1 MIGYNRWSFGLWLL
15 VGFIHFWEIYLLSLG
30 IQKSSFIGQW
40 AIEEGFI
47 KKRGK
52 GRCCFREERIYLA
65 TLIGFPRYNMK
76 CSGENVIQSG
86 IFHLVSGFP
95 LHFMLYC
102 RNLDLEI
109 GQFNRYFV
117 PGKKGRQTPGLY
129 EEKDEFILFFK
140 SSWYK
145 IALAARKCLNLV
157 PQKTVTTFA
166 SSSVFILLLS
176 SLVIGY
182 QVDLAQCEQF
192 KQTVVQ

>member
-1 MIGYNRWSFGLWLL
+1 MIVCNRWSFGLWLL
-15 VGFIHFWEIYLLSLG
+15 VGFIHFSGNLFVVLRDIEILLHWPMG
-30 IQKSSFIGQW
+30 HRRRIYK
-40 AIEEGFI
+40 
-47 KKRGK
+47 
-52 GRCCFREERIYLA
+52 EERQRSSLLLGGKNLFNSLPRY
-65 TLIGFPRYNMK
+65 TLPKVIDFPRYNMK

-140 SSWYK
+140 SSWWK
-145 IALAARKCLNLV
+145 IASAARNWYFISACLYIV
-157 PQKTVTTFA
+157 
-166 SSSVFILLLS
+166 
-176 SLVIGY
+176 
-182 QVDLAQCEQF
+182 
-192 KQTVVQ
+192 